1 VSKLYL
7 VTGGAGFIGS
17 NLVDALVARGD
28 RVRVLDD
35 FSTGRRENLA
45 AQPGVEVV
53 EGDLRDAAVVRR
65 AVAKV
70 DGVFH
75 QAALRSVPR
84 SVDDPLSSN
93 QVNVTGTL
101 VLLLA
106 CRDAGVQRVVYASSC
121 SVYGDD
127 PALPKVETLP
137 TRPISPYAISK
148 LAAEHYCQTFA
159 RLYGLETVSLRY
171 FNVFGPRQSPF
182 SQYAAV
188 VPLFVTAIAA
198 GRPVQI
204 HGDGSQIRAWTYVT
218 DMVEGVLLGLEHPDA
233 VGQAFNLNGTTQ
245 DVVIPASGSLD
256 VGLSAGFTVDAWI
269 NHTTNAQ
276 FGPIAEW
283 RATLMR
289 VTDFRQALVDMDI
302 SRDLPN
308 TIAMEPSSDDTLT
321 LKDLE
326 MWLRGGRPDP
336 PRTTTS
342 ASDRHLRP
350 ARGRDYRPSRRG
362 HTAIPNRCRQ
372 SSSDDDRW

>member
-1 VSKLYL
+1 MSKLYL

-45 AQPGVEVV
+45 AQPGVQVV

-65 AVAKV
+65 AVAGV

-106 CRDAGVQRVVYASSC
+106 CRDAGVRRVVYASSS

-171 FNVFGPRQSPF
+171 FNVFGPRQNPESKY
-182 SQYAAV
+182 SAV
-188 VPLFVTAIAA
+188 IPRFLAQALAHEPLEV
-198 GRPVQI
+198 
-204 HGDGSQIRAWTYVT
+204 HGDGEQSRDFTYIDNV
-218 DMVEGVLLGLEHPDA
+218 VEGNLLAMTAPGVSGEVFNIACGTHHSLIAIADAIAGFLGRQLPRAHTGPRAGDVRHTLADITKAERLLGYRPKVDFATGMRRTCEYFVAHFGQDGAGPGKQAADA
-233 VGQAFNLNGTTQ
+233 RRSRVR
-245 DVVIPASGSLD
+245 VSPRRR
-256 VGLSAGFTVDAWI
+256 SAR
-269 NHTTNAQ
+269 
-276 FGPIAEW
+276 
-283 RATLMR
+283 RA
-289 VTDFRQALVDMDI
+289 A
-302 SRDLPN
+302 
-308 TIAMEPSSDDTLT
+308 
-321 LKDLE
+321 K
-326 MWLRGGRPDP
+326 RPR
-336 PRTTTS
+336 PRT
-342 ASDRHLRP
+342 
-350 ARGRDYRPSRRG
+350 GRRR
-362 HTAIPNRCRQ
+362 
-372 SSSDDDRW
+372 